1 MLILV
6 IAVAHGQDSTKK
18 FRKMV
23 FKARVL
29 AHDQLIAKGFL
40 LQINDSS
47 VALSQAPQPFM
58 SGADYR
64 DSPQKIHYS
73 EIDCIELKRKG
84 SVGKGILI
92 GTIAGAAVGVLIGY
106 ASGDDDGF
114 DENGNMILNSM
125 NAGDKARVTGGV
137 LGILG
142 GLIGAVIGA
151 VSNKRIYINRSTSG
165 LKELNHTV
173 LERIYSK

>member
-1 MLILV
+1 MLTLV
-6 IAVAHGQDSTKK
+6 FISVSGQDSTQK

-40 LQINDSS
+40 LQINDSN
-47 VALSQAPQPFM
+47 VALSQAPRPFIL
-58 SGADYR
+58 GADYR
-64 DSPQKIHYS
+64 DSLQKIHYS

-92 GTIAGAAVGVLIGY
+92 GTIAGATAGVLIGY

-114 DENGNMILNSM
+114 DENGNMMVFPMS
-125 NAGDKARVTGGV
+125 AGDKAMVAGGV

-142 GLIGAVIGA
+142 GLLGAVIGA